1 MKEYEIVAKIY
12 NACAGSGRPQTF
24 FEEAELESP
33 DDYVRSKHG
42 KEFARFTKETLPT
55 GQLLYRFD
63 NGSVAYSYE
72 FTQL

>member
-1 MKEYEIVAKIY
+1 MRFSFSASL
-12 NACAGSGRPQTF
+12 AA
-24 FEEAELESP
+24 LENP

-72 FTQL
+72 FTEL